1 MKKITAHDPSQWK
14 KIDPTKPIEFHAV
27 NGNRKVH
34 FDLNCS
40 EYAAVFVDYDIESED
55 DSLVFLAQ
63 ERGMFSVEF
72 TIAKDAMVSIDVP
85 KGAYLYVRE
94 HLQDASYIPDLKE
107 SFTNPA
113 PERTRSK
120 HVDRVML
127 EASYNKM
134 RRERQYELEQE
145 RRLKRLAE
153 LEGDLEEKI
162 MKATQAVETIPKQE
176 EKPEEKT
183 EAKQEENTDETSS

>member
-14 KIDPTKPIEFHAV
+14 KLDPAQPILFHAV
-27 NGNRKVH
+27 NGNRKVQ

-40 EYAAVFVDYDIESED
+40 EYAAVLVDYDIDNEE

-72 TIAKDAMVSIDVP
+72 TIANDAMVQIQAP
-85 KGAYLYVRE
+85 QGAYLFIRE
-94 HLQDASYIPDLKE
+94 HLQDASYVPEQKE

-127 EASYNKM
+127 EASYNKK
-134 RRERQYELEQE
+134 RREHQYDLEQQ
-145 RRLKRLAE
+145 RRLKRLSE
-153 LEGDLEEKI
+153 LEDDLEQKI
-162 MKATQAVETIPKQE
+162 KKAAEAAETIPKQQE
-176 EKPEEKT
+176 EPEVKT
-183 EAKQEENTDETSS
+183 EDKQEESKDETST